1 MNDVSRAHG
10 AKDADAAEKQGIF
23 ARLVTFFQQVI
34 AEFRKVQRP
43 TRSELWSMFLTVI
56 AFLLIVMAFVL
67 VLDIAFS
74 KSVFW
79 IFG

>member
-1 MNDVSRAHG
+1 MNEVARARG
-10 AKDADAAEKQGIF
+10 AKGADGAEKQSIF
-23 ARLVTFFQQVI
+23 ARLVTFFRQVI

-56 AFLLIVMAFVL
+56 AFLLIVMAFVF
-67 VLDIAFS
+67 VLDTAFT